1 MVQSLERAFAIL
13 DEVAQRPAGVTAIAE
28 RVRLPNPPSH
38 AARDARGRGRSRD
51 SFDGVRWR
59 IGPGVTALT
68 AAASPERS
76 LITIA
81 RPFLVDLVSELGEDA
96 GLGLPDGN
104 EILYVDQVESDNPV
118 QVRDWTGTRAPM
130 HAVPSGLV
138 LLAEWPEDAL
148 AAYLRAELAS
158 LTRRT
163 ETDPPRLRK
172 RLATPEAGSLGA
184 RGVRGRDR
192 LGRGPDPAR
201 AARPWRQGTSHGPR
215 IAPRREDGCE
225 RGCLGPSTRSRDLRD
240 RPNSSRNWRA
250 PWPLALFLAPT
261 AVGSRRWPR

>member
-28 RVRLPNPPSH
+28 RVRLPKSTV
-38 AARDARGRGRSRD
+38 ARLLATLEDVDAVER
-51 SFDGVRWR
+51 FDGTRWR

-76 LITIA
+76 LISIA

-104 EILYVDQVESDNPV
+104 EVLYVDQVESDNPV

-172 RLATPEAGSLGA
+172 RLATARKVGYAWGLEEFADGIDSVAAPIRDA
-184 RGVRGRDR
+184 RGKAVAADSRPRARVSLPLGGR
-192 LGRGPDPAR
+192 RGPGR
-201 AARPWRQGTSHGPR
+201 
-215 IAPRREDGCE
+215 E
-225 RGCLGPSTRSRDLRD
+225 RGCLGRARDQRPS
-240 RPNSSRNWRA
+240 P
-250 PWPLALFLAPT
+250 
-261 AVGSRRWPR
+261 

>member
-28 RVRLPNPPSH
+28 RVGLPKSTVARLL
-38 AARDARGRGRSRD
+38 ATLEGVEAVER
-51 SFDGVRWR
+51 FDGAQWR
-59 IGPGVTALT
+59 IGPGVTALSS
-68 AAASPERS
+68 AVAPERS
-76 LITIA
+76 LISVA
-81 RPFLVDLVSELGEDA
+81 RPYLADLVAELGEDA

-148 AAYLRAELAS
+148 DAYLAGELIA

-163 ETDPPRLRK
+163 LTDPPRLRK
-172 RLATPEAGSLGA
+172 RLLEARRAGYAWGLEEFAEGIDSVA
-184 RGVRGRDR
+184 APVRD
-192 LGRGPDPAR
+192 GRGNAIAAIHVHGPSYRFPRQGDEGRIVEDVVR
-201 AARPWRQGTSHGPR
+201 AAGA
-215 IAPRREDGCE
+215 I
-225 RGCLGPSTRSRDLRD
+225 SRL
-240 RPNSSRNWRA
+240 
-250 PWPLALFLAPT
+250 T
-261 AVGSRRWPR
+261 A